1 MPWYRPRRPRA
12 FLKRSAARRRHL
24 FDTVFLFA
32 PAVAGAQDIGPV
44 SFRDSLVMRQVA
56 YRAPCPSPAPKSWTL
71 VDSTLG
77 SGLRCSL
84 VEWAVR
90 ALEVQ
95 LEQRP
100 SLKTRADPRNP
111 RCVRVVVT
119 RNTGTTGLPGD
130 WMVLFDLAPDLPAHV
145 MIDRQ
150 TGGVVLGIVGRT
162 ESAASVLPPCAARSG

>member
-1 MPWYRPRRPRA
+1 MRRYVSRHPPA
-12 FLKRSAARRRHL
+12 FLNRSWL
-24 FDTVFLFA
+24 WLM
-32 PAVAGAQDIGPV
+32 PAVLLLGPVAGNAQDIGPV

-56 YRAPCPSPAPKSWTL
+56 YRAPCPSPPPKSWTL
-71 VDSTLG
+71 VDRTLG

-90 ALEVQ
+90 ALEAQ

-111 RCVRVVVT
+111 LCVRIVVAK
-119 RNTGTTGLPGD
+119 NTGSTGLPGD
-130 WMVLFDLAPDLPAHV
+130 WLVVFDLGPDLPAYV

-150 TGGVVLGIVGRT
+150 TGGVVTGTVGRM
-162 ESAASVLPPCAARSG
+162 ESASEVPACLSKSG